1 MKREVNNT
9 YDTKNKDTAFS
20 AQDELAAAEGGA
32 AVKKKRFT
40 TLRAALVAVL
50 AFTLICGIVYPFI
63 ATLIS
68 RTAFPYESN
77 GSQIIVTLADGKKVE
92 YGSELIGQSF
102 DKPYYLFGRVNN
114 GSPTNIS
121 PENPDHQANMEA
133 RLEYLRKLG
142 YEKDG
147 VPQNLLTSSGSGVDP
162 HITPDDA
169 DWQVEYLAKNRFD
182 YGWRL
187 VVDEGNNVVDY
198 IRLTEC
204 EANTPDAI
212 TGSYKTVAM
221 KDEPVTV
228 DGKTVYCEEAETHTL
243 YFKPASVD
251 EGLKVLDEYDAEA
264 YERYVRGV
272 IDEYTEGR
280 WLWIFGDPTVNVLL
294 VNLALDGL
302 L

>member
-1 MKREVNNT
+1 MKKEANYICET
-9 YDTKNKDTAFS
+9 ENKDIDFV
-20 AQDELAAAEGGA
+20 AQEELAAAERGV

-40 TLRAALVAVL
+40 TFRAALVAVL

-63 ATLIS
+63 ATLIA
-68 RTAFPYESN
+68 RTIFPYESN
-77 GSQIIVTLADGKKVE
+77 GSQIIVTLADGSKVE

-102 DKPYYLFGRVNN
+102 DKPYYLLGRVNN
-114 GSPTNIS
+114 GAPTNIS
-121 PENPDHQANMEA
+121 PENSDHQANMKA

-187 VVDEGNNVVDY
+187 VVDADGNAVDY

-204 EANTPDAI
+204 EAGMPYAI

-228 DGKTVYCEEAETHTL
+228 DGETIYCEEPKTHKL

-251 EGLKVLDEYDAEA
+251 EGLQVLDEYNAKA
-264 YERYVRGV
+264 YEDFVRGV